1 MKSVKLKP
9 KMHIRHKLIDEQS
22 KWKTLSSQ
30 PKKTCTNKNWV
41 IIRIDGDKI
50 ANVETEK
57 KWGQTELKS
66 VLGKKWN
73 QMNLLYIYVTQKN
86 FFKRV
91 QMLTKELD
99 NLQQN
104 FVFQRLN

>member
-41 IIRIDGDKI
+41 IIRIDGDKMQMWRQ
-50 ANVETEK
+50 K
-57 KWGQTELKS
+57 KNG
-66 VLGKKWN
+66 
-73 QMNLLYIYVTQKN
+73 
-86 FFKRV
+86 
-91 QMLTKELD
+91 D
-99 NLQQN
+99 
-104 FVFQRLN
+104 RLN